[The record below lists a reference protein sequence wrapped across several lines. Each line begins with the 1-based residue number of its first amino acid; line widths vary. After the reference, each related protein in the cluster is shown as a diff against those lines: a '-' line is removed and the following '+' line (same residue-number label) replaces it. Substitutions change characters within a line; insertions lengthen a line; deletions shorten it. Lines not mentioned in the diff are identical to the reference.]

1 MKPIGRLLGA
11 QWRWTFGAAL
21 LFLLAEITAPSSG
34 QEPLPPRGTVKI
46 LFTYGSEKK
55 TWIEEVTKQ
64 FNAEGHQ
71 IPGGERIEVES
82 QPDGSNVI
90 VTEALE
96 GIKKPHLISPASN
109 VFLKDANGRA
119 QELNQ
124 PDLINESEARPLV
137 VSPLVIAIWGDRAEA
152 MGWPGKPIGWRDFF
166 DYIANPDEWK
176 AIRKGAW
183 GSFKYGHTH
192 PDYSNSGILALLAQ
206 FYAGLNQYDGRK
218 IKLSDVRQK
227 PVLDYVRRIESA
239 TVHYGE
245 STGFFAE
252 KMFNQGSQYLTAA
265 ILYENL
271 VYEANKKTAKPGEP
285 PKVVAIYPVEGTFP
299 NDHPVGIVNRN
310 WVQPKERAAAEIYIQ
325 YLLGRPQQEKAL
337 ASGFRPVDKSIPIA
351 DVLKPDFGVDAAK
364 FKLVNALETPSYQ
377 VIKEARI
384 LWRRYK
390 RPAEIVLAID
400 TSGSM
405 KGEKIRSAEDAAKEF
420 IKQLSDGDT
429 LSIILFS
436 TEADFV
442 RNEPFVMSNEG
453 KAEAIGQI
461 QGLDPDGATAFN
473 QAVNKGYSFLESRDP
488 KRNRALVVLSDGKDT
503 QRGITQEQLLDH
515 VYNDG
520 EKNIYIFTIGYGEG
534 KDLDP
539 EMLKTV
545 ADRTRAKCYKA
556 DPKTIRKTLRE
567 IVTFF

>member
-1 MKPIGRLLGA
+1 V
-11 QWRWTFGAAL
+11 AAL
-21 LFLLAEITAPSSG
+21 LFILSQFSARCSDQDLRPPS
-34 QEPLPPRGTVKI
+34 ETVKI

-96 GIKKPHLISPASN
+96 GIKRPHLISPASN
-109 VFLKDANGRA
+109 VFIKDANGRA
-119 QELNQ
+119 QELGQ
-124 PDLINESEARPLV
+124 PVLINQSEARPLV
-137 VSPLVIAIWGDRAEA
+137 VSPLVIAIWKDRAEA
-152 MGWPGKPIGWRDFF
+152 MGWPGKPLGWRDFF

-206 FYAGLNQYDGRK
+206 FYAGLNQYDARK
-218 IKLSDVRQK
+218 VKLSDVRQK
-227 PVLDYVRRIESA
+227 AAYDYVSRIESA

-252 KMFNQGSQYLTAA
+252 KMFDQGSQYLTAA

-271 VYEANKKTAKPGEP
+271 VYEANKKKAKPGEP

-299 NDHPVGIVNRN
+299 NDHPVGIVNRD
-310 WVQPKERAAAEIYIQ
+310 WVSPKERAAAEIYIE
-325 YLLGRPQQEKAL
+325 YLLRRPQQERAL
-337 ASGFRPVDKSIPIA
+337 ASGFRPVDKTIPIA
-351 DVLKPDFGVDAAK
+351 GVLKPEFGVDASK
-364 FKLVNALETPSYQ
+364 FNQETALDTPSYQ
-377 VIKEARI
+377 VIKETRI
-384 LWRRYK
+384 LWRKYK
-390 RPAEIVLAID
+390 RPADIVLAID

-405 KGEKIRSAEDAAKEF
+405 KGEKIRSAEEAAKEF
-420 IKQLSDGDT
+420 IKQLSDGDS

-442 RNEPFVMSNEG
+442 RNEPFVMSNAG
-453 KAEAIGQI
+453 KAEAIAQI

-473 QAVNKGYSFLESRDP
+473 QAVNKGFTFLESRDP

-503 QRGITQEQLLDH
+503 QRGVTQEQLLDQI
-515 VYNDG
+515 YNDG
-520 EKNIYIFTIGYGEG
+520 EKNIYIFTIGYGDG

-539 EMLKTV
+539 EMLKKV
-545 ADRTRAKCYKA
+545 AGRTLAKYYKA
-556 DPKTIRKTLRE
+556 DPKTVRKTLRE

>member
-11 QWRWTFGAAL
+11 RWRWTFGAAL
-21 LFLLAEITAPSSG
+21 LFLLAEFTAPSSG

-64 FNAEGHQ
+64 FNAEAHQ

-96 GIKKPHLISPASN
+96 EIKKPHLISPASN
-109 VFLKDANGRA
+109 VFIKDANGRA
-119 QELNQ
+119 QELGQ
-124 PDLINESEARPLV
+124 PDLINQSEARPLV
-137 VSPLVIAIWGDRAEA
+137 VSPLVIAIWRDRAEA
-152 MGWPGKPIGWRDFF
+152 IGWPGKPLGWRDFF

-252 KMFNQGSQYLTAA
+252 KMFDQGSQYLTAA

-271 VYEANKKTAKPGEP
+271 VYEANKKKAKPGEP
-285 PKVVAIYPVEGTFP
+285 PKVVAIYPAEGTFP

-453 KAEAIGQI
+453 KAEAIAQI

-503 QRGITQEQLLDH
+503 QRGITREQLLDH

-520 EKNIYIFTIGYGEG
+520 EKNIYIFTIGYGDG

-545 ADRTRAKCYKA
+545 ADRTRAKYNKA